1 MEMECF
7 ASPQDER
14 MDFFSLPPE
23 LTFVFF
29 SAVDSN
35 RVCLVAN
42 ICLNYC
48 NVAAF

>member
-1 MEMECF
+1 MREWI
-7 ASPQDER
+7 
-14 MDFFSLPPE
+14 FFFLPSE

-29 SAVDSN
+29 SAVDFN
-35 RVCLVAN
+35 LVSLGAN